1 MFLWSR
7 LGLALYAETSGKH
20 AIVVTVAELDV
31 ASPCLLPGTTVAEQ
45 ERRRRPPAWLL
56 DGGPDTVG
64 PGPARGFVRAVSAT
78 NECHGPR
85 VSPLMARPRTYLEPR
100 RTTAVR
106 LPASLHARL
115 RAEADARLL
124 SANLLIER
132 AVTEFLDRL
141 PPVQT
146 GTEPR

>member
-1 MFLWSR
+1 MPP
-7 LGLALYAETSGKH
+7 
-20 AIVVTVAELDV
+20 
-31 ASPCLLPGTTVAEQ
+31 SPCLLPGTTGAS
-45 ERRRRPPAWLL
+45 RRRGNARRPGCSTGVLTLSA
-56 DGGPDTVG
+56 PD
-64 PGPARGFVRAVSAT
+64 PARGFVRAVSAT
-78 NECHGPR
+78 NEGHGPR
-85 VSPLMARPRTYLEPR
+85 VSSLMARPRTYLEPR